1 MDEIKIV
8 PRISYLVSRTMLDIK
23 FIKENPDIVK
33 DSASKKNV
41 TVDIDLLLKIDEE
54 RRAILAE
61 VEKDRSEQ
69 NENSKKIAMTNS
81 QSERDLIIE
90 KMQALKLRLQEKEE
104 KLKEVTKKWF
114 VLMMKVPNIPSVD
127 TPVGPDE
134 SGNKVIRTW
143 GEKTKFNF
151 EPKDHS
157 DLGRELGIINSEK
170 AGEVSGARFTYIMG
184 DLALL
189 QMSLLNFLF
198 SVVTDEEKLKVVAD
212 EANISVSTKP
222 FIPVFP
228 PIMMKSSVMN
238 KMARLEPI
246 DERYYF
252 EKDDMVFVGSAE
264 HTLGPLHMDEILEE
278 DELPKRYIG
287 YSVAMRREAGSYGKD
302 TKGILRQHQFDKAE
316 METFCLPENSYK
328 EQDLLVG
335 IQEYILRKLKIPHQV
350 VMVCTG
356 DMGGPDHRQI
366 DVECWIPSQNKYRET
381 HTSDLMQGF
390 QARRLNTRVK
400 RKNGEI
406 EHVHMNDATAMAM
419 GRMLIAIMENYQNSD
434 GSITIPEVLRPFMNG
449 KDKISRK

>member
-1 MDEIKIV
+1 
-8 PRISYLVSRTMLDIK
+8 MLDIK
-23 FIKENPDIVK
+23 FIRENADIVK
-33 DSASKKNV
+33 DSASKKKIE
-41 TVDIDLLLKIDEE
+41 VDIDELLRLDDI
-54 RRAILAE
+54 RREILSS

-69 NENSKKIAMTNS
+69 NENSKKIASATS
-81 QSERDLIIE
+81 PAERDLIIE
-90 KMQALKLRLQEKEE
+90 KMQTLKVGLQEKEE

-134 SGNKVIRTW
+134 SGNKVIRSW

-151 EPKDHS
+151 EPRDHA

-170 AGEVSGARFTYIMG
+170 ASEVSGARFTYIMG
-184 DLALL
+184 DLAML
-189 QMSLLNFLF
+189 QLGLLNFLF

-212 EANISVSTKP
+212 EANLVVSIKP
-222 FIPVFP
+222 FVPVFP
-228 PIMMKSSVMN
+228 PVMMKSGVMN
-238 KMARLEPI
+238 KMARLEPL

-264 HTLGPLHMDEILEE
+264 HTLGPLHMDEILDES
-278 DELPKRYIG
+278 ELPKRYIG

-328 EQDLLVG
+328 EQDFLVA
-335 IQEYILRKLKIPHQV
+335 IQEYLLRKLKIPHQV
-350 VMVCTG
+350 VSVCTG

-400 RKNGEI
+400 RKSGEI

-419 GRMLIAIMENYQNSD
+419 GRIMIAIMENYQNKD
-434 GSITIPEVLRPFMNG
+434 GSITIPDVLRSYMG
-449 KDKISRK
+449 G

>member
-1 MDEIKIV
+1 
-8 PRISYLVSRTMLDIK
+8 MLDIK
-23 FIKENPDIVK
+23 FIRENADIVK
-33 DSASKKNV
+33 DSASKKKIE
-41 TVDIDLLLKIDEE
+41 VDIDELLRLDDI
-54 RRAILAE
+54 RREILSS

-69 NENSKKIAMTNS
+69 NENSKKIASATS
-81 QSERDLIIE
+81 PAERDLIIE
-90 KMQALKLRLQEKEE
+90 KMQTLKVGLQEKEE

-134 SGNKVIRTW
+134 SGNKVIRSW

-151 EPKDHS
+151 EPRDHA

-170 AGEVSGARFTYIMG
+170 ASEVSGARFTYIMG
-184 DLALL
+184 DLAML
-189 QMSLLNFLF
+189 QLGLLNFLF

-212 EANISVSTKP
+212 EANLVVSIKP
-222 FIPVFP
+222 FVPVFP
-228 PIMMKSSVMN
+228 PIMMKSGVMN
-238 KMARLEPI
+238 KMARLEPL

-264 HTLGPLHMDEILEE
+264 HTLGPLHMDEILDES
-278 DELPKRYIG
+278 ELPKRYIG

-328 EQDLLVG
+328 EQDFLVA
-335 IQEYILRKLKIPHQV
+335 IQEYLLRKLKIPHQV
-350 VMVCTG
+350 VSVCTG

-400 RKNGEI
+400 RKSGEI

-419 GRMLIAIMENYQNSD
+419 GRIMIAIMENYQNKD
-434 GSITIPEVLRPFMNG
+434 GSITIPDVLRSYMG
-449 KDKISRK
+449 GRDKIKLV

>member
-1 MDEIKIV
+1 
-8 PRISYLVSRTMLDIK
+8 MLDIK
-23 FIKENPDIVK
+23 FIRENADIVK
-33 DSASKKNV
+33 DAALKKNV
-41 TVDIDLLLKIDEE
+41 VVDIDELIKLDDE
-54 RRAILAE
+54 RREILTS
-61 VEKDRSEQ
+61 VERQRSEQ
-69 NENSKKIAMTNS
+69 NEYNRKISMS
-81 QSERDLIIE
+81 VSEIERKEMIE
-90 KMQALKLRLQEKEE
+90 KMQVLKNELQQKEE
-104 KLKEVTKKWF
+104 KLKELTKRWF
-114 VLMMKVPNIPSVD
+114 VLMMRVPNIPSVD

-184 DLALL
+184 DLAML
-189 QMSLLNFLF
+189 QVALLNFLL

-222 FIPVFP
+222 FCPVFP

-238 KMARLEPI
+238 KMARLEPL

-264 HTLGPLHMDEILEE
+264 HTLGPLHMDEILNE
-278 DELPKRYIG
+278 DDLPKRYIG

-350 VMVCTG
+350 VAVCTG

-366 DVECWIPSQNKYRET
+366 DVECWIPSQDKYRET

-400 RKNGEI
+400 RKSGEI

-419 GRMLIAIMENYQNSD
+419 GRMLIAIMENYQNKD
-434 GSITIPEVLRPFMNG
+434 GSITIPEVLKPFMYG
-449 KDKISRK
+449 KEKIVKV

>member
-1 MDEIKIV
+1 
-8 PRISYLVSRTMLDIK
+8 MLDIK
-23 FIKENPDIVK
+23 FIRENADIVK
-33 DSASKKNV
+33 DAAQKKNV
-41 TVDIDLLLKIDEE
+41 EVDIDLLLQLDNE
-54 RRAILAE
+54 RREILSI
-61 VEKDRSEQ
+61 VEKQRSEQ
-69 NENSKKIAMTNS
+69 NEYSKKIAVTTSME
-81 QSERDLIIE
+81 ERDLMID
-90 KMQALKLRLQEKEE
+90 KMQALKYSLHENEE
-104 KLKEVTKKWF
+104 KLKEVTRKWF
-114 VLMMKVPNIPSVD
+114 VLMMKVPNVPSVD

-143 GEKTKFNF
+143 GEKTKFSF
-151 EPKDHS
+151 EPRDHA

-170 AGEVSGARFTYIMG
+170 ASEVSGARFTYIMG
-184 DLALL
+184 DLAMLQFALL
-189 QMSLLNFLF
+189 HYLMN
-198 SVVTDEEKLKVVAD
+198 VVTDEEKLKVIAD
-212 EANISVSTKP
+212 EANIVVSTKP
-222 FIPVFP
+222 FVPVFP

-278 DELPKRYIG
+278 DDLPKRYIG
-287 YSVAMRREAGSYGKD
+287 YSVALRREAGSYGKD

-350 VMVCTG
+350 VSVCTG

-366 DVECWIPSQNKYRET
+366 DVECWVPSQNKYRET

-400 RKNGEI
+400 RKNGQI

-419 GRMLIAIMENYQNSD
+419 GRMIIAIMENYQNSD
-434 GSITIPEVLRPFMNG
+434 GSITIPDVLKPYMGGR
-449 KDKISRK
+449 DKIKLV